1 MTGGGNG
8 PRRWLGTAWM
18 WHRDGS
24 IRHKV
29 ASMLLDSPA
38 GWDAMGWMW
47 LAWLVRLRHGPFG
60 FMKGR

>member
-1 MTGGGNG
+1 
-8 PRRWLGTAWM
+8 
-18 WHRDGS
+18 
-24 IRHKV
+24 
-29 ASMLLDSPA
+29 LDSVA